1 MKPTWM
7 ERFHDRYGVWPI
19 AGGSGDDDPPDP
31 DPDESDPR
39 IKELSDEAAK
49 YRVRAKE
56 SDARAESAE
65 TELRAARVELAV
77 RREAA
82 QRDKPFADLDVVM
95 KVLDLDSIATDDT
108 GQPVE
113 VGSALDHLAD
123 RHPYLLAEQQPS
135 DGGKVNPA
143 AHVRSGT
150 SMNRDRNRGAG
161 IDHAK
166 LAAKYPA
173 LRRGR

>member
-7 ERFHDRYGVWPI
+7 EGFYARYGVWPI
-19 AGGSGDDDPPDP
+19 AGGSGEDDPPDP

-65 TELRAARVELAV
+65 AELRTARVELAV
-77 RREAA
+77 HREAA
-82 QRDKPFADLDVVM
+82 QRDRPFADLDVVM
-95 KVLDLDSIATDDT
+95 KVLDLDSIATDDD

-135 DGGKVNPA
+135 DTGKVDPA
-143 AHVRSGT
+143 VHARSGT
-150 SMNRDRNRGAG
+150 SMNRDRNRGQG